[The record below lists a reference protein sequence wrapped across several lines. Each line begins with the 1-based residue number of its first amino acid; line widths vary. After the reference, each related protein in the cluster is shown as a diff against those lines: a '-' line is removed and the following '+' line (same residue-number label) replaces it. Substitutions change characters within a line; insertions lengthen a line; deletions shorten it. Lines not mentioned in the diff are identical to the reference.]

1 MSHVYLGYHFTV
13 EPKEL
18 GSEILVAELGEKPF
32 ESFVE
37 TDLGVIAYIKKE
49 DWQEDILEDVFI
61 LKSPEFTI
69 KYHVE
74 EIEPVNWNEEWEQN
88 FSPIEVDDRCY
99 IRAPFHE
106 PKNVPFEIVIEPKMS
121 FGTGHHETTFLV
133 LEQLLDTNLQG
144 KSTLDMGCGTA
155 ILAILAAKKGAN
167 PIDAV
172 DIDPWCY
179 ENSLENVSKNDCAHI
194 QVYQGDASWLT
205 NQKYDVIIAN
215 INRNIL
221 LEDIPTYVTC
231 LNDKGLLFLS
241 GFYSED
247 ISYISKCCEEQ
258 GLQLV
263 KTTEKN
269 NWIAMQWIK
278 N

>member
-1 MSHVYLGYHFTV
+1 V

-49 DWQEDILEDVFI
+49 DWQEDILEDVFV

-121 FGTGHHETTFLV
+121 FGTGHHETTFLMIQ
-133 LEQLLDTNLQG
+133 QLLDTNLEG

-167 PIDAV
+167 PVDAV

-194 QVYQGDASWLT
+194 KVFQGDASWLT

-247 ISYISKCCEEQ
+247 ISYISKCCENQ
-258 GLQLV
+258 GLQPV

>member
-1 MSHVYLGYHFTV
+1 MSHIYLGYHFTV
-13 EPKEL
+13 EPKDL

-49 DWQEDILEDVFI
+49 DWSEDILEDIFI
-61 LKSPEFTI
+61 LNSPEFTI
-69 KYHVE
+69 KYHIE
-74 EIEPVNWNEEWEQN
+74 EIEPVNWNQEWEQN

-121 FGTGHHETTFLV
+121 FGTGHHETTFLM
-133 LEQLLDTNLQG
+133 LEQLLDTNLQE

-167 PIDAV
+167 QVDAV

-179 ENSLENVSKNDCAHI
+179 ENSLENVAKNDCAHI
-194 QVYQGDASWLT
+194 QVYQGDASWLKD
-205 NQKYDVIIAN
+205 QKYDVIIAN

-221 LEDIPTYVTC
+221 MEDIPTYVTC

-241 GFYSED
+241 GFYTED
-247 ISYISKCCEEQ
+247 IPALEKCCQQQ
-258 GLQLV
+258 GLTEV

-269 NWIAMQWIK
+269 NWTCMQWIK

>member
-13 EPKEL
+13 EPREL
-18 GSEILVAELGEKPF
+18 GSEILIAELGEKPF

-49 DWQEDILEDVFI
+49 DWQENILEDVFI

-99 IRAPFHE
+99 IRAPFHDA
-106 PKNVPFEIVIEPKMS
+106 KNVPFEIVIEPKMS

-133 LEQLLDTNLQG
+133 LEQLLDTNLDE

-167 PIDAV
+167 PVDAV

-179 ENSLENVSKNDCAHI
+179 ENSLENVAKNDCAHI
-194 QVYQGDASWLT
+194 QVYQGDAGWLKD
-205 NQKYDVIIAN
+205 QKYDVIIAN

-221 LEDIPTYVTC
+221 LEDIPTYVSC

-247 ISYISKCCEEQ
+247 IPYIAKCCEAQ
-258 GLQLV
+258 GLLSV